1 MNLDVSRSREYACK
15 LVYLKER
22 KREKLALASFRVLH
36 KCSKIFRLDTETR
49 YPSSFSHILIPWQNA
64 QTSFQDTLWSFN
76 FPQSSYSCSEFRPRW
91 HSTRVARLL
100 LGNVIQLNRSS
111 TSVLYLMPFVHKVKV
126 LCLNLFLRCHRL
138 LSLNFLALID
148 CFSCQIS
155 ASATTMGHAY

>member
-49 YPSSFSHILIPWQNA
+49 YPSSFSHILIPWQIA

-111 TSVLYLMPFVHKVKV
+111 TSVLYLMPFVH
-126 LCLNLFLRCHRL
+126 C
-138 LSLNFLALID
+138 SP
-148 CFSCQIS
+148 FSIFQRFHTFQIS
-155 ASATTMGHAY
+155 YQSQSPVLESVSPLPSPA